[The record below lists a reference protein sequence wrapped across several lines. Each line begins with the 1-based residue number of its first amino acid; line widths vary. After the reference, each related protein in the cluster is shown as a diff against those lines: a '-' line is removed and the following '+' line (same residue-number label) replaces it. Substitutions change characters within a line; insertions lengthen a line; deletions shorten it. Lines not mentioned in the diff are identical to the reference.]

1 MPVRIRHCVECP
13 KCLTRYLIASS
24 PYRNGSYVV
33 PAVPYLSGNY
43 TLSDEY
49 ILFCTCGNPRV
60 ASRWHGSAFKS
71 YRVSKAAHKRGFGP
85 PEEIVPVRSDERE
98 SEFLWWEAL
107 ESGSKGKKENA
118 T

>member
-24 PYRNGSYVV
+24 PFRNGSYVI
-33 PAVPYLSGNY
+33 PAAPYLSKDY
-43 TLSDEY
+43 TLSDDY
-49 ILFCTCGNPRV
+49 ILFCACGNPRF

-71 YRVSKAAHKRGFGP
+71 CKVSKAAYQRGYGTW
-85 PEEIVPVRSDERE
+85 EEIVPVQSDQQGTR
-98 SEFLWWEAL
+98 FLWWEAL